1 MSPCNPCSWTTND
14 SDFNDLS
21 PKGNVSVVLKLQGT
35 SLRGGI
41 SGMRGLRGKNYFDV
55 GVGVHS

>member
-1 MSPCNPCSWTTND
+1 MND

-55 GVGVHS
+55 GVSVHS